1 MENLNGSP
9 GPSRSLYC
17 PDLPI
22 LKCISKFLTN
32 FNRYLS
38 NRMLDYSADFKYTLK
53 YQYNDAVPA
62 LHIAPKHFHVKN
74 IYLPKIVLLTLLIS
88 LPNKRPKHC

>member
-9 GPSRSLYC
+9 GPSRSLYH

-22 LKCISKFLTN
+22 LKGILKFLTN

-38 NRMLDYSADFKYTLK
+38 NRTLDYSAGFKYILK
-53 YQYNDAVPA
+53 YHYKDAVPA
-62 LHIAPKHFHVKN
+62 LHIVPKHFRVK
-74 IYLPKIVLLTLLIS
+74 IVYLPKSVLLTLLIS